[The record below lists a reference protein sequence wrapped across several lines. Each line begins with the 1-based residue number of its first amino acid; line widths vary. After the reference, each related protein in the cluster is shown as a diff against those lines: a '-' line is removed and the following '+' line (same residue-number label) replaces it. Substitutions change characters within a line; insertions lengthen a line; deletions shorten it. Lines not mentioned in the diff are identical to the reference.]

1 MGQNHVEEFL
11 QMDMQKILEYRN
23 ARNRFCQRIG
33 ITVTELSPGYAK
45 VVKTVTEDDLNPV
58 DVAHGGLYFTMADN
72 AAGSAMAAYGTRA
85 VTLNAQYNFMRPA
98 RTGDTLTA
106 VAQESKH
113 GGTICVYEVR
123 ITDQNDNLTGTGTF
137 TFYDLKQPL
146 DID

>member
-1 MGQNHVEEFL
+1 MDLQKVLEF
-11 QMDMQKILEYRN
+11 RN
-23 ARNRFCQRIG
+23 SRNRFCHRLG
-33 ITVTELSPGYAK
+33 IVITELSPGYAK
-45 VVKTVTEDDLNPV
+45 VVKTVEEEDLNPANI
-58 DVAHGGLYFTMADN
+58 AHGGLYFTMADN

-106 VAQESKH
+106 VARESKH

>member
-1 MGQNHVEEFL
+1 
-11 QMDMQKILEYRN
+11 MDMQKILEYRN

>member
-1 MGQNHVEEFL
+1 MDLQKVLEF
-11 QMDMQKILEYRN
+11 RN
-23 ARNRFCQRIG
+23 SRNRFCHRLG
-33 ITVTELSPGYAK
+33 IVITELSPGYAK
-45 VVKTVTEDDLNPV
+45 VVKTVEDEDLTPGNI
-58 DVAHGGLYFTMADN
+58 AHGGLYFTMADN

-106 VAQESKH
+106 VARESKH

>member
-1 MGQNHVEEFL
+1 MDLQKVLEF
-11 QMDMQKILEYRN
+11 RN
-23 ARNRFCQRIG
+23 SRNRFCHRLG
-33 ITVTELSPGYAK
+33 IVITELSPGYAK
-45 VVKTVTEDDLNPV
+45 VVKTVEEEDLNPENI
-58 DVAHGGLYFTMADN
+58 AHGGLYFTMADN
-72 AAGSAMAAYGTRA
+72 AAGSAIAAYGTRA

-106 VAQESKH
+106 VARESKH